1 MVPEVFADTFGRVD
15 FIGGAIRIEL
25 IAIDPG
31 APNEADQ
38 LQMTPRQRVIMPVDG
53 FLHAYGT
60 MSALVDQLAKSGA
73 IKRTGEQPAAP
84 PGPAQDPPRSP
95 NFG

>member
-1 MVPEVFADTFGRVD
+1 MTMVPEVFADTFGRVD

-31 APNEADQ
+31 AASDQNE
-38 LQMTPRQRVIMPVDG
+38 LRMTPRQRVIMPVDG
-53 FLHAYGT
+53 FLHASGT
-60 MSALVDQLAKSGA
+60 MSALVEKLANSGVLKA
-73 IKRTGEQPAAP
+73 AGKDQPAGQSA
-84 PGPAQDPPRSP
+84 PRSP

>member
-1 MVPEVFADTFGRVD
+1 MTMVPEVFADTFGRVD

-31 APNEADQ
+31 AASDQ
-38 LQMTPRQRVIMPVDG
+38 DQFQMTPRQRVIMPIDG

-60 MSALVDQLAKSGA
+60 MSALVEKLANSGV
-73 IKRTGEQPAAP
+73 IKAASKDQPA
-84 PGPAQDPPRSP
+84 GQPAPRSP